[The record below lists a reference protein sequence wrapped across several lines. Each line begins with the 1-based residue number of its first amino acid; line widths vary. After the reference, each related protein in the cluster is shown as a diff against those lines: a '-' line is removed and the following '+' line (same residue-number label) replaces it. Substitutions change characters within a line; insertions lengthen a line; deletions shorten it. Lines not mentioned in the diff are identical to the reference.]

1 MGAGIPRE
9 FPVALDALAE
19 HRVATSAFDVEGMPA
34 GETTHITF
42 DPAVHWELTP
52 PALHRPLFLP
62 IIASNSLA
70 TVMAR
75 KSGGRVDGFI
85 IEGPTAGGHNAPPRG
100 QPQFNER
107 GEPIYGP
114 RDQVDLAK
122 MRELGLP
129 FWLAGGKGSPA
140 GLRQALAEGA
150 AGIQVGTLF
159 AYCEESG
166 HAANLKAS
174 VISAAARNVV
184 DVITDPRAS
193 PTGFPFKVVSWD
205 ENPADWEHRE
215 RICDLGYLRS
225 AYHGPD
231 GKIRFRC
238 ASEPVD
244 TYLSKGGNT
253 EETEGR
259 KCLCNALMANIGLEQ
274 LRDDGKVEPPLLT
287 SGDDLKLMGAYL
299 DGRSSYSA
307 ADVVAYLLDND
318 EQGAQAAYRGSAQ
331 EVL

>member
-1 MGAGIPRE
+1 
-9 FPVALDALAE
+9 
-19 HRVATSAFDVEGMPA
+19 
-34 GETTHITF
+34 
-42 DPAVHWELTP
+42 
-52 PALHRPLFLP
+52 
-62 IIASNSLA
+62 
-70 TVMAR
+70 
-75 KSGGRVDGFI
+75 
-85 IEGPTAGGHNAPPRG
+85 
-100 QPQFNER
+100 
-107 GEPIYGP
+107 
-114 RDQVDLAK
+114 

-129 FWLAGGKGSPA
+129 FWLAGGKGSPE